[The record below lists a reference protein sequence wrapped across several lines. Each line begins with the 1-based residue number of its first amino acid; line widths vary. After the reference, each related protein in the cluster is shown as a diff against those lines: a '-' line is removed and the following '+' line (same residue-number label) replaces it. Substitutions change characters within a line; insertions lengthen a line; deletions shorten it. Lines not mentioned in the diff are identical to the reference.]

1 MLMKSSVKWKLHPL
15 EMVIN
20 GGNQWNIVWGETL
33 LLLRQ
38 EDESLAAA
46 ASLWSRGFS
55 SLPKPREDLCCV
67 RVEAAGCRSGVAPTF
82 LVATLSPMPLTSL
95 GAVMQRLGRFG
106 LMEDEGFAR
115 VDLWGEMDK
124 GSEGL
129 E

>member
-1 MLMKSSVKWKLHPL
+1 MEHRLGRDPSSTAT
-15 EMVIN
+15 
-20 GGNQWNIVWGETL
+20 GRGEPCSSS
-33 LLLRQ
+33 
-38 EDESLAAA
+38 ESAEQGPRV
-46 ASLWSRGFS
+46 SLVSRSRGRTFAVCGWR
-55 SLPKPREDLCCV
+55 LQ
-67 RVEAAGCRSGVAPTF
+67 AAGCRSGVALTF

-95 GAVMQRLGRFG
+95 GAVMQRLGIFG

>member
-1 MLMKSSVKWKLHPL
+1 MEVISGTSS
-15 EMVIN
+15 
-20 GGNQWNIVWGETL
+20 GERPFFYCDRKTRAL
-33 LLLRQ
+33 QQQRVCGAGAQ
-38 EDESLAAA
+38 
-46 ASLWSRGFS
+46 GFS

>member
-1 MLMKSSVKWKLHPL
+1 
-15 EMVIN
+15 
-20 GGNQWNIVWGETL
+20 
-33 LLLRQ
+33 
-38 EDESLAAA
+38 
-46 ASLWSRGFS
+46 
-55 SLPKPREDLCCV
+55 
-67 RVEAAGCRSGVAPTF
+67 
-82 LVATLSPMPLTSL
+82 MPLTSL